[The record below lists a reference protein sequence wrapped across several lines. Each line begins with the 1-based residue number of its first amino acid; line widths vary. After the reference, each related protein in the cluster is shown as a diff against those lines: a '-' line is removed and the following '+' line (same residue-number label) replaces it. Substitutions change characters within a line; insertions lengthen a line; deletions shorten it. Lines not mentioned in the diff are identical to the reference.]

1 MTDDSQE
8 KPPLARTDHLR
19 ALFPK
24 RHSAEALDAIKAAFP
39 PELEADVEQVMQ
51 WLGEPEHKSC
61 GETRFLVNGS
71 EVAIPYRVY
80 FPAVS
85 PTSETPSAPLHRAI
99 LAAILTRHRLGFQR
113 EPWTR
118 ELTAFP
124 APWAVPFLALLLED
138 QVRQVVSVVDE
149 HMSDEWIP
157 LLRKFSAENPHW
169 SRTCNHRIVSCWD
182 FYRHLY
188 PRITDYPAYRVMEKL
203 GLWNRKT
210 CPKLLARCRRMENKR

>member
-1 MTDDSQE
+1 MFR
-8 KPPLARTDHLR
+8 L
-19 ALFPK
+19 LFPK
-24 RHSAEALDAIKAAFP
+24 QHSAETLDAIKAAFP
-39 PELEADVEQVMQ
+39 TEFEADVEQVMRL
-51 WLGEPEHKSC
+51 LGEPEHKS
-61 GETRFLVNGS
+61 GSDIRFQVQGK
-71 EVAIPYRVY
+71 EVVIPYRVY
-80 FPAVS
+80 LPAVS
-85 PTSETPSAPLHRAI
+85 PSSEKPSAPVHRAI

-113 EPWTR
+113 EPWAR

-188 PRITDYPAYRVMEKL
+188 PRITDYPAYRVMEKA
-203 GLWNRKT
+203 GLWDKET
-210 CPKLLARCRRMENKR
+210 CPKLMARYRRKDAKH